1 MQAKVCHP
9 KCNEGSNESLAGGP
23 VKKLNT
29 CALSIMV
36 NISCLLFSCAVFYPV
51 AANCASAAG
60 QDQGSA
66 VTGDQ
71 NTAID
76 PEALAILKKATDYLT
91 GLKQVR
97 FTGYKEE
104 DAVQESGQKLQ
115 FSSSFE
121 VCLKRPDRLFI
132 TRTDDNGIAKRFCYD
147 GKTATTYDEA
157 EKVYGQIKVPDTI
170 DVMLDYL
177 ETVMEAPRPL
187 ADLLYNDLSYLA
199 ERARAGSYVDISI
212 FQNIPCDHL
221 AFRGESLDWQF
232 WIDRGEK
239 PLIRKVVITYKALP
253 GEPQLSARLEEWNVS
268 PELSESLFHFSPP
281 EGSRRIQIVGSKRTD
296 SKQGGAQ

>member
-1 MQAKVCHP
+1 M
-9 KCNEGSNESLAGGP
+9 
-23 VKKLNT
+23 KKLKP
-29 CALSIMV
+29 CARIIIAV
-36 NISCLLFSCAVFYPV
+36 AIPLLFMTDFHPFMVDPAR
-51 AANCASAAG
+51 AAG
-60 QDQGSA
+60 QGQGST
-66 VTGDQ
+66 VTGDRDP
-71 NTAID
+71 AID

-91 GLKQVR
+91 GLAQFRLK
-97 FTGYKEE
+97 GYKEE

-121 VCLKRPDRLFI
+121 VCLRRPDRLFI
-132 TRTDDNGIAKRFCYD
+132 TRTDDDGVTKRFWYD

-157 EKVYGQIKVPDTI
+157 EKVYGQIRVPESI
-170 DVMLDYL
+170 DEMLDYL

-199 ERARAGSYVDISI
+199 ERARSGSYVDISI
-212 FQNIPCDHL
+212 LQNTPCDHL

-232 WIDRGEK
+232 WIDRGEN
-239 PLIRKVVITYKALP
+239 PLIRKVVITYKSLP
-253 GEPQLSARLEEWNVS
+253 GEPQLVAHLEAWNVS

-296 SKQGGAQ
+296 SKQGDAQ

>member
-1 MQAKVCHP
+1 M
-9 KCNEGSNESLAGGP
+9 
-23 VKKLNT
+23 KKLKPH
-29 CALSIMV
+29 ALIIIAV
-36 NISCLLFSCAVFYPV
+36 TIPLFSMIDFHPFMVDPAR
-51 AANCASAAG
+51 AAG

-66 VTGDQ
+66 VAGDQ

-91 GLKQVR
+91 GLKQIR

-132 TRTDDNGIAKRFCYD
+132 TRTDDDGVIKRFCYD

-170 DVMLDYL
+170 DGMLDYL

-199 ERARAGSYVDISI
+199 ERARAGSYVDISM

-232 WIDRGEK
+232 WIGRGEK
-239 PLIRKVVITYKALP
+239 PLIHKVVITYKALP
-253 GEPQLSARLEEWNVS
+253 GEPQLSARLAEWNVS

-281 EGSRRIQIVGSKRTD
+281 EGSRRIQIVGSKRTE
-296 SKQGGAQ
+296 STQGGAQ

>member
-1 MQAKVCHP
+1 M
-9 KCNEGSNESLAGGP
+9 
-23 VKKLNT
+23 KKLKPY
-29 CALSIMV
+29 ARI
-36 NISCLLFSCAVFYPV
+36 IIAAAIPLFSMIDFHPFMVDPAR
-51 AANCASAAG
+51 AAG

-66 VTGDQ
+66 VAGDQ

-91 GLKQVR
+91 GLKQFR
-97 FTGYKEE
+97 LKGYKEE

-115 FSSSFE
+115 FASSFE
-121 VCLKRPDRLFI
+121 VCLRRPDRMFI
-132 TRTDDNGIAKRFCYD
+132 KRTDDDGTVKRFWYD
-147 GKTATTYDEA
+147 GKTATTYDEE

-170 DVMLDYL
+170 DGMLDYL

-199 ERARAGSYVDISI
+199 DRARSGSYVDISM
-212 FQNIPCDHL
+212 FQNTPCDHL

-239 PLIRKVVITYKALP
+239 PLIRKVVITYKELP
-253 GEPQLSARLEEWNVS
+253 GEPQLSARLEAWNVA
-268 PELSESLFHFSPP
+268 PEISDALFQFTPP
-281 EGSRRIQIVGSKRTD
+281 EGSRRIQIVGSKRRD
-296 SKQGGAQ
+296 GKQGGVQ